1 MSSGSET
8 VAIPEVDTEE
18 DARLDLPWQVIVFD
32 DPVNLMGY
40 VTLVLRRIFGYSEE
54 KATEL
59 MMQVHETGKSIVW
72 SGAREEAELYVQQ
85 LHSYQLNAS
94 MIQCS

>member
-1 MSSGSET
+1 MSSGTET

-18 DARLDLPWQVIVFD
+18 DEKLDLPWQVIVFD

-40 VTLVLRRIFGYSEE
+40 VTLILRRIFGYSEE

-59 MMQVHETGKSIVW
+59 MMQVHETGKSVVW
-72 SGAREEAELYVQQ
+72 SGAREEAELYVEQ

-94 MIQCS
+94 MRQCS